1 MYEMVRMGYWLVLPY
16 TAVRQFPQLK
26 LAPAGVIPQR
36 ERRPRPII
44 DYTFNLLNPQSLPVA
59 PTPAM
64 QFGHA
69 FHRIIQS
76 IVYAN
81 PRFGPPLMAKVDL
94 ADGYYRV
101 PLSSSAALPLAVILP
116 SDVSPTPLVGIPLS
130 LPMGWRHSPPY
141 FCAFTETGADLAN
154 QQLKANAHLP
164 PHPLQ
169 GQTQTS
175 PFPWSASY
183 APTAHLPIQHGL
195 GQPPLATIDVYIDDY
210 MALAQLPNASQVMR
224 TLLHSIEQV
233 FQEAPDTARRPI
245 ISLSK
250 LQKGDAAWSCQKRVL
265 GWDVDTEHMTLSLP
279 PHRRDR
285 LQTLLT
291 ALHKQKRVSR
301 KKWHRT
307 LGELRSMATAL
318 YSAKHLFS
326 ILQHA
331 LADQPGPRI
340 RLTPLLH
347 QALADWDHLAATTAT
362 HPVPL
367 ASLVPIAPT
376 FVGATDA
383 SKAGMGGFWL
393 PTTIN
398 TRSTPPIVWRAPFP
412 TSISDRLAS
421 ATNKGH
427 LTNSD
432 LELAALV
439 TGSAVA
445 AATPSSTRHALFCAV
460 DNTPALAWTA
470 KGSTTST
477 GPPAF
482 LLRQLAQLCRS
493 LDYSLTPAFTP
504 GLTNSLADLCSRSF
518 HLSDAAFLH
527 LIQTKYPTQPSWS
540 LARPPTALLSKMNSA
555 LLKQMQPL
563 ESQAHRTRHGN
574 SGVPSAGNSAKMP
587 TWSPPLTPSPSCK
600 FSPAATGWESFL
612 PATLKS
618 ELARWR
624 EPFVPLARRWPHWG
638 TGIPACS
645 HPAGSTYDYIDN

>member
-1 MYEMVRMGYWLVLPY
+1 
-16 TAVRQFPQLK
+16 
-26 LAPAGVIPQR
+26 
-36 ERRPRPII
+36 
-44 DYTFNLLNPQSLPVA
+44 
-59 PTPAM
+59 
-64 QFGHA
+64 
-69 FHRIIQS
+69 
-76 IVYAN
+76 
-81 PRFGPPLMAKVDL
+81 
-94 ADGYYRV
+94 
-101 PLSSSAALPLAVILP
+101 
-116 SDVSPTPLVGIPLS
+116 
-130 LPMGWRHSPPY
+130 
-141 FCAFTETGADLAN
+141 
-154 QQLKANAHLP
+154 
-164 PHPLQ
+164 
-169 GQTQTS
+169 
-175 PFPWSASY
+175 
-183 APTAHLPIQHGL
+183 
-195 GQPPLATIDVYIDDY
+195 
-210 MALAQLPNASQVMR
+210 
-224 TLLHSIEQV
+224 
-233 FQEAPDTARRPI
+233 
-245 ISLSK
+245 
-250 LQKGDAAWSCQKRVL
+250 
-265 GWDVDTEHMTLSLP
+265 
-279 PHRRDR
+279 
-285 LQTLLT
+285 
-291 ALHKQKRVSR
+291 
-301 KKWHRT
+301 
-307 LGELRSMATAL
+307 
-318 YSAKHLFS
+318 
-326 ILQHA
+326 
-331 LADQPGPRI
+331 
-340 RLTPLLH
+340 
-347 QALADWDHLAATTAT
+347 
-362 HPVPL
+362 
-367 ASLVPIAPT
+367 VPIAPT

-398 TRSTPPIVWRAPFP
+398 TRSTSPIVWRAPFP